1 MAGPRERTRA
11 PRNSSEESGQCSTV
25 ADVSQALGDVLP
37 LAVAVAVFP
46 VPIIAVVLLLG
57 SDRGRAKGFVFVL
70 AWCVGLTAV
79 GAIVLA
85 LADGADASDDREPAA
100 WVAVLLL
107 ALGLLLF
114 AAALKQWHGRPTAGQ
129 RTPTPPW
136 MRAIDDFTIA
146 KAGGAGFALSA
157 VNPKNALLVIAAALE
172 IGASGLPASAQIT
185 VLLVFVV
192 IASVGVLT
200 PLALALALGD
210 RSRVPLDA
218 LRGWMAVNNAVIMAV
233 LFLVIGAKLVGDAI
247 AIFFG

>member
-1 MAGPRERTRA
+1 MAGPRERTLA
-11 PRNSSEESGQCSTV
+11 PRNSSEESCRCSTV

-57 SDRGRAKGFVFVL
+57 SDRAKGFVFVL

-85 LADGADASDDREPAA
+85 LADGTDASDDREPAA

-114 AAALKQWHGRPTAGQ
+114 AAAIKQWHGRPTAGQ

-172 IGASGLPASAQIT
+172 IGARGLPASQQIT
-185 VLLVFVV
+185 LLLVFVV

-200 PLALALALGD
+200 PLALALALGH

-218 LRGWMAVNNAVIMAV
+218 LRGWMADNNAVIMTV

>member
-1 MAGPRERTRA
+1 MSGPCERTLA
-11 PRNSSEESGQCSTV
+11 PRNSSEESCQCSTV
-25 ADVSQALGDVLP
+25 ADMSQALGDVLP

-57 SDRGRAKGFVFVL
+57 SDRGRAKGSVFVL

-85 LADGADASDDREPAA
+85 LADGAAASDDREPAA

-172 IGASGLPASAQIT
+172 IGAAGLPASAQIT

-200 PLALALALGD
+200 PLALALALGH

-218 LRGWMAVNNAVIMAV
+218 VRGWMADNNAVIMAV

-247 AIFFG
+247 AILFG

>member
-1 MAGPRERTRA
+1 
-11 PRNSSEESGQCSTV
+11 
-25 ADVSQALGDVLP
+25 VSQALGDVLP

-172 IGASGLPASAQIT
+172 IGAPGLPAGAQIT
-185 VLLVFVV
+185 LLLVFVI

-200 PLALALALGD
+200 PLALALALGH

-218 LRGWMAVNNAVIMAV
+218 LRGWMADNNAVIMAV